1 MIEYQIRLER
11 GEENVLEFVT
21 DSEPEARDALRDIR
35 EEYRVAPGR
44 RVSVYLDE
52 VVTDDE

>member
-11 GEENVLEFVT
+11 GEENFLEFVT
-21 DSEPEARDALRDIR
+21 DSEPEARDALLDIR
-35 EEYRVAPGR
+35 AEYCVAPGR
-44 RVSVYLDE
+44 KVSVYLEE

>member
-11 GEENVLEFVT
+11 GDENFLEFVT

-35 EEYRVAPGR
+35 AEYRVAPGR

-52 VVTDDE
+52 VVTDNE